1 MQPIRNIRED
11 VIEYEKQ
18 KADYEKAVQQLE
30 AEQKAEADK
39 AESIKLAE
47 QKKVNQQKTIN
58 DKYDAQITALGA
70 KPLKYYYKPKYSTN
84 RYTGKKRFI
93 GNTRESNNKAI
104 KNYNSKVDAINR
116 ERKIAN
122 SNFNLANSHLPQWAK
137 TKAARAWNPTSF
149 KNTSAVTLAQRYY
162 NNYLIK
168 SERTRE
174 SSITTARSNAVL
186 AREEHKKT
194 IREYEAKKDSTPVIP
209 SIIEK
214 PLLKA
219 TKTRPKVHP
228 SSYFKSTEKTPVS
241 IFGTTLVQSQKAE
254 ETYDNTQAQQKELF
268 SDVTGAI
275 NYKQAIS
282 FREKAQ
288 EKNPYVG
295 TANTVYYKGDAIGSS
310 GVLIEKKLHE
320 KPEKDIFEELAK
332 PISPNK
338 DNTIQTDVIP
348 TQDVTPEIK
357 PQVTF
362 SQNSQIPTYQ
372 FSEQIIPLSNPKHYE
387 SWSMMSSFLDMEPK
401 MPSHTDK
408 LINQYIQNNQKQ
420 IHNPKN
426 TGETTIIK
434 IPVLDAVKDYGV
446 EFGLG
451 LASLYTTAKGKLY
464 NEPES
469 ATLSEIEKIY
479 NDNPHEKSLEAVL
492 FDSALSQ
499 SKNTPAMIH
508 PSSATPSV
516 IPKKEST
523 SVRTSSS
530 YVKEKAQTWEGAE
543 YLAGTIGI
551 SVLGAFVPFGRGK
564 SVTQAVK
571 PTLKVTPQSPNN
583 LAYLLKTT
591 AQEPKIITKKVTVAD
606 GGSFDVIDFEKMK
619 HAKITPHTPTIS
631 EKIQKRPNKFKKELS
646 DKVDQTIGKEI
657 RKLEFK
663 NTMYQHELEKSA
675 KTAKTKDT
683 TSKKPSRDNPISKA
697 SRKLKFEN
705 DMYHHNL
712 EKSAPKTI
720 ETPMLDKVL
729 GKSSRYVKTSV
740 AINNKKIKDK
750 STQIKDTISDTIS
763 DNIVNPVSKKT
774 KPVGK
779 FLKKVK
785 VSKDINQH
793 KLEKII
799 KRFCTKRI

>member
-1 MQPIRNIRED
+1 
-11 VIEYEKQ
+11 
-18 KADYEKAVQQLE
+18 
-30 AEQKAEADK
+30 
-39 AESIKLAE
+39 
-47 QKKVNQQKTIN
+47 
-58 DKYDAQITALGA
+58 
-70 KPLKYYYKPKYSTN
+70 
-84 RYTGKKRFI
+84 
-93 GNTRESNNKAI
+93 
-104 KNYNSKVDAINR
+104 
-116 ERKIAN
+116 
-122 SNFNLANSHLPQWAK
+122 
-137 TKAARAWNPTSF
+137 
-149 KNTSAVTLAQRYY
+149 
-162 NNYLIK
+162 
-168 SERTRE
+168 
-174 SSITTARSNAVL
+174 
-186 AREEHKKT
+186 
-194 IREYEAKKDSTPVIP
+194 
-209 SIIEK
+209 
-214 PLLKA
+214 
-219 TKTRPKVHP
+219 
-228 SSYFKSTEKTPVS
+228 
-241 IFGTTLVQSQKAE
+241 
-254 ETYDNTQAQQKELF
+254 
-268 SDVTGAI
+268 
-275 NYKQAIS
+275 
-282 FREKAQ
+282 
-288 EKNPYVG
+288 
-295 TANTVYYKGDAIGSS
+295 
-310 GVLIEKKLHE
+310 
-320 KPEKDIFEELAK
+320 
-332 PISPNK
+332 
-338 DNTIQTDVIP
+338 
-348 TQDVTPEIK
+348 
-357 PQVTF
+357 
-362 SQNSQIPTYQ
+362 
-372 FSEQIIPLSNPKHYE
+372 
-387 SWSMMSSFLDMEPK
+387 MSSFLDMEPK

-420 IHNPKN
+420 IHNTKN

-479 NDNPHEKSLEAVL
+479 NDNPHEQSLEAVL

-523 SVRTSSS
+523 SVHTSSS

-571 PTLKVTPQSPNN
+571 PTLKATPQSPNN

-606 GGSFDVIDFEKMK
+606 GGSFDVIDFDAMK
-619 HAKITPHTPTIS
+619 NAKITPHTPTIS

-663 NTMYQHELEKSA
+663 NTMYQHELEKFT
-675 KTAKTKDT
+675 KTAKPKDA

-720 ETPMLDKVL
+720 ETPMLDKLL

-740 AINNKKIKDK
+740 AINNKKIKEK
-750 STQIKDTISDTIS
+750 STQIKDTVSDTIS
-763 DNIVNPVSKKT
+763 DNIVDPVSKKT

-785 VSKDINQH
+785 VSKDINEH
-793 KLEKII
+793 NLKKLLKDSAPKEYDPIGSMKSTEIKQDVLDDII
-799 KRFCTKRI
+799 KKIKDKKSKLTKPQKAESGWEYDKANKESENFTGQSSKSSSATGQILETKPSKASSKVKQPSKVKSTKKQGDITVTEQALHQNRPKIPTPMLDELLGTKSIQSDSIKHDVTPKTHQTTSVLLDNLLKQNPKLDDLLGGKSKKKQKAILYDLLVQEGKIGTKGQQDYSFVFDHTQKLATEQTPKTTQRTRTKTTKLPVSIKIPEIGIRKNHTPEKKRKGAAKYSIWNVDADNIGTLPGEELVTSESTKIFKDLDKRQKAHNKPTNKSKNTTRKTTKKAIKKPAKKKSSKGTKK

>member
-1 MQPIRNIRED
+1 MQ
-11 VIEYEKQ
+11 Q
-18 KADYEKAVQQLE
+18 
-30 AEQKAEADK
+30 
-39 AESIKLAE
+39 S
-47 QKKVNQQKTIN
+47 KTIIQ
-58 DKYDAQITALGA
+58 KLIQLIEKEKLQ
-70 KPLKYYYKPKYSTN
+70 TN
-84 RYTGKKRFI
+84 NLI
-93 GNTRESNNKAI
+93 L
-104 KNYNSKVDAINR
+104 
-116 ERKIAN
+116 AN
-122 SNFNLANSHLPQWAK
+122 SNLPQWAK
-137 TKAARAWNPTSF
+137 TKASRAWSPSTHPT
-149 KNTSAVTLAQRYY
+149 TSSLQLAQNYY

-186 AREEHKKT
+186 AQEEHEKT

-241 IFGTTLVQSQKAE
+241 IFGTTLAQSQKAE
-254 ETYDNTQAQQKELF
+254 ETYDTTQAQQKELF
-268 SDVTGAI
+268 SDVTGAT

-320 KPEKDIFEELAK
+320 DSIPDDIFEELAK
-332 PISPNK
+332 PTSPNQEEIAPLDRWEVTDESTEKTRIFK
-338 DNTIQTDVIP
+338 DKETADAFISR
-348 TQDVTPEIK
+348 TQN
-357 PQVTF
+357 
-362 SQNSQIPTYQ
+362 NSQIPTYQ
-372 FSEQIIPLSNPKHYE
+372 FSEQIIPLGNPKHYE

-420 IHNPKN
+420 IHNTKN

-479 NDNPHEKSLEAVL
+479 NDNPHEQSLEAVL

-523 SVRTSSS
+523 SVHTSSS

-543 YLAGTIGI
+543 YLAGTIGV

-606 GGSFDVIDFEKMK
+606 GGSFDVIDFDAMK

-631 EKIQKRPNKFKKELS
+631 ENVKKRPNKFKKELS

-675 KTAKTKDT
+675 KTAKPKDA

-720 ETPMLDKVL
+720 ETPMLDKLL

-750 STQIKDTISDTIS
+750 STQIKDTVSDTIS
-763 DNIVNPVSKKT
+763 DNIVDPVSKKT

-785 VSKDINQH
+785 VSKDINEH
-793 KLEKII
+793 NLKKLLKDSAPKEYDPIGSMKSTEIKQDVLDDII
-799 KRFCTKRI
+799 KKIENRKSKLTKPQKAESGWEYDKAK